1 MKRPYYRMAVLKGL
15 SSKKAV
21 WKHAFRNALLPAV
34 TVIAINVGYIIA
46 GMVVVEMV
54 FAYPGIGNLVTIA
67 IVNRDVP
74 LILSSV
80 FVVSGIYILAN
91 LVADVAYGILNPRI
105 RY

>member
-1 MKRPYYRMAVLKGL
+1 
-15 SSKKAV
+15 
-21 WKHAFRNALLPAV
+21 
-34 TVIAINVGYIIA
+34 
-46 GMVVVEMV
+46 MV